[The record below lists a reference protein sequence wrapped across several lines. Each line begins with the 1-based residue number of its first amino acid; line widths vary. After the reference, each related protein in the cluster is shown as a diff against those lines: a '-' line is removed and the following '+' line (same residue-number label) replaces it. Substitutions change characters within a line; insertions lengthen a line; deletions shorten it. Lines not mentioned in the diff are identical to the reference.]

1 MAEQPMQ
8 MMNSEFEEKFNNYF
22 RRIKSET
29 RKILEKGW
37 DARKCASGA
46 SWLLARFGMN
56 KDPEFAEEAA
66 TYILA
71 ATYQKMEG
79 EKKR

>member
-1 MAEQPMQ
+1 MAEQPP
-8 MMNSEFEEKFNNYF
+8 MMNSDFEEKFANYF
-22 RRIKSET
+22 KRIKAET
-29 RKILEKGW
+29 RKILERQW
-37 DARKCASGA
+37 DARKCASSA